1 MNIQSRLKR
10 LAANLIKDSGFCD
23 CNGQEQQIEMRQIHT
38 KYDAYATGEYVPYQD
53 SDTAKEFDRESE
65 NETLTFENCE
75 RCGRAINKRVIIL
88 NLVGS

>member
-1 MNIQSRLKR
+1 MNIQNRLKR
-10 LAANLIKDSGFCD
+10 LAANLINDSSFCD

-53 SDTAKEFDRESE
+53 SDTAKEIDRESE

-75 RCGRAINKRVIIL
+75 RCGKPINKRVIIL
-88 NLVGS
+88 NGVGS